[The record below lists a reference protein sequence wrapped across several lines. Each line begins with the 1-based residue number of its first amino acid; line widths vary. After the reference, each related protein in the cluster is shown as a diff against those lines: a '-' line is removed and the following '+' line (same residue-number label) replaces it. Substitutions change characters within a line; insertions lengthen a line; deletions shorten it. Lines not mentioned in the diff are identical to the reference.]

1 MQTDT
6 EDLTI
11 HPVDETL
18 ADIRRTLAAIR
29 QCDATIVDLRARLA
43 ALQDD

>member
-6 EDLTI
+6 EDLTS
-11 HPVDETL
+11 HPVDKTL
-18 ADIRRTLAAIR
+18 ADIRRTLDALR
-29 QCDATIVDLRARLA
+29 QCDETLADLRARLA